1 MTEQQHLTETI
12 QENTERLNLL
22 EKSLALEE
30 KQMKRVMELSIQK
43 KKDMED
49 ADRKKLLQENS
60 NNSNVS
66 SILDLEDIQRKE
78 LVDTM
83 VKTSTPSNGPV
94 VKVLTNVQGNYI

>member
-1 MTEQQHLTETI
+1 
-12 QENTERLNLL
+12 
-22 EKSLALEE
+22 
-30 KQMKRVMELSIQK
+30 
-43 KKDMED
+43 MED